1 MSVNPQLLY
10 LAQSDTTVGFLS
22 QNKERLANSKNRDP
36 NQPFIIC
43 TDTLS
48 CLKKFARAPRKY
60 KNLIRRST
68 KITFVY
74 PNKKAIR
81 VVKDSLHGAFLHKIS
96 WAYSSSAN
104 LTTKSFD
111 LEFAQQKADIIVQD
125 SRGLFEAAPS
135 AIIRLG
141 KHKKRRLR

>member
-22 QNKERLANSKNRDP
+22 QNKERLADSKNRDP
-36 NQPFIIC
+36 NQPFITC

-48 CLKKFARAPRKY
+48 SLKNFARAPRKY
-60 KNLIRRST
+60 KNLIRRSA

-81 VVKDSLHGAFLHKIS
+81 VVKDSLHVTFLSKIG

-104 LTTKSFD
+104 LTKKSFD

-125 SRGLFEAAPS
+125 CRGLFEAAPS

-141 KHKKRRLR
+141 KNKKRRLR